1 MGQPRDQ
8 RGVSVRAGPE
18 SKKGRST
25 SRGFFSEFLIFPG
38 FLEFLIFLFSLF
50 SFFFDTHVSYPF
62 PFIYRKTSLSVT
74 PPPVFTTKH
83 IRPPHSSIMSSN
95 WLKLLQKQKQKQKQQ
110 EQKQP
115 AAKDDVSSH
124 RHSKS
129 AAAGCS
135 SRKSQGRKAPKSVV
149 TMRTPLT
156 KIARD
161 QAEAKVEAAHKAQAL
176 RKALVLSQPL
186 SDRQQEVGKYLAMD
200 CEFVGVGPGGVQ
212 SELARVSIVNFHGHV
227 IYDEYVRPKEKVT
240 DWRTFVSG
248 IRPSDMHKA
257 ITFDQAQ
264 RDVAQLLKDKVLV
277 GHAIHHDLEAL
288 YLTHPKHSIRDTA
301 KHTPFKTKYSKGKT
315 PGLKK
320 LAQEI
325 LGLDIQSGEHSSVE
339 DARATMLIYKSDRK
353 SFEEKVRPTYHNK

>member
-1 MGQPRDQ
+1 
-8 RGVSVRAGPE
+8 
-18 SKKGRST
+18 
-25 SRGFFSEFLIFPG
+25 
-38 FLEFLIFLFSLF
+38 
-50 SFFFDTHVSYPF
+50 
-62 PFIYRKTSLSVT
+62 
-74 PPPVFTTKH
+74 
-83 IRPPHSSIMSSN
+83 MSSN
-95 WLKLLQKQKQKQKQQ
+95 WLKLLQKQKQQQ
-110 EQKQP
+110 EKYTK
-115 AAKDDVSSH
+115 AKDSSH
-124 RHSKS
+124 HHTKGL
-129 AAAGCS
+129 AAAG
-135 SRKSQGRKAPKSVV
+135 SRKSQNKKAPKSVV
-149 TMRTPLT
+149 PMRTPLT
-156 KIARD
+156 KIAKD
-161 QAEAKVEAAHKAQAL
+161 QAEAKVQAAYKAQTL
-176 RKALVLSQPL
+176 RKAQVLSQPL

-227 IYDEYVRPKEKVT
+227 IYDEYVRPKERVT

-264 RDVAQLLKDKVLV
+264 RDVAKLLKDKVLV

-353 SFEEKVRPTYHNK
+353 NFEEKVRTTYHHK